1 MELQNLIKNLRSAEV
16 ELLEAFFGDQAVTQP
31 RRVTLAPTVDTW
43 EYNSG
48 LQSVTIWL
56 DGEPNELDTT
66 EGGQVSSCKNYTLFV
81 TLLAEYGGTS
91 TTYLILDNTNKRE
104 TF

>member
-31 RRVTLAPTVDTW
+31 RGVTLTPTVDTW

-56 DGEPNELDTT
+56 DGEPTELGTT
-66 EGGQVSSCKNYTLFV
+66 GGGQVSSCKNCTLFTV
-81 TLLAEYGGTS
+81 FPQAYDAWPN
-91 TTYLILDNTNKRE
+91 TYLILDNTNKRE